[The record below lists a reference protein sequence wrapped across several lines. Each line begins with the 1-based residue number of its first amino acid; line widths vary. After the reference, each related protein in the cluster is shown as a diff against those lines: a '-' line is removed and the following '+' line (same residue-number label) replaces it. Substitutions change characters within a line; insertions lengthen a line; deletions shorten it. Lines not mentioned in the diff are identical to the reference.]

1 MNIEPVVAEVVARH
15 ARACGGKMSGVPDRS
30 TVLADTGLDSLG
42 FASVMVELYKALG
55 HDPFADADEI
65 YYPDTLG
72 ELIDLY
78 QNGE

>member
-15 ARACGGKMSGVPDRS
+15 ARACGGKPAEVLDRS
-30 TVLADTGLDSLG
+30 TSLADTGLDSLG
-42 FASVMVELYKALG
+42 FASVMVELHKTLG
-55 HDPFADADEI
+55 HDPFGDADEI